1 MNALARPASAD
12 IPATIDRLQQS
23 LADVLYAV
31 EMTPP
36 QWLYRSPWRDPTS
49 WSVAQNLAHM
59 AVYEERVAA
68 PILEALAA
76 GTDATDAVNSV
87 IESDFDELWQQL
99 ATEPI
104 DVIAERLRVAR
115 ARQVQAVAAMT
126 EDRFHLPATTLWAE
140 VAPGIHSAAWVAAK
154 TFQHTWDHGNAIL
167 VVALFAPR

>member
-1 MNALARPASAD
+1 MTVSTRAASAT
-12 IPATIDRLQQS
+12 IAATIDRLERS

-36 QWLYRSPWRDPTS
+36 EWLYRSPWRDPST

-59 AVYEERVAA
+59 AVYEEQVAA

-76 GTDATDAVNSV
+76 GTDATASV
-87 IESDFDELWQQL
+87 ASVLESDYDDRWEQL

-104 DVIAERLRVAR
+104 GVIAGRLRAAR
-115 ARQVQAVAAMT
+115 LRQVQAIAAMP

-140 VAPGIHSAAWVAAK
+140 VKPGIHSAAWVAAK

-167 VVALFAPR
+167 QVVLFAPR